1 MHSVFQD
8 HLVEIINNNAPIKT
22 LSVKEKK
29 RRLKL
34 WITPCI
40 HAYLH
45 LYKQKII
52 IIKTFMKTKAK
63 FWCNIHKYIET
74 NKML

>member
-52 IIKTFMKTKAK
+52 IIKTLKLKPNSGAIYI
-63 FWCNIHKYIET
+63 NIYKQ
-74 NKML
+74 N

>member
-52 IIKTFMKTKAK
+52 IIKT
-63 FWCNIHKYIET
+63 
-74 NKML
+74 